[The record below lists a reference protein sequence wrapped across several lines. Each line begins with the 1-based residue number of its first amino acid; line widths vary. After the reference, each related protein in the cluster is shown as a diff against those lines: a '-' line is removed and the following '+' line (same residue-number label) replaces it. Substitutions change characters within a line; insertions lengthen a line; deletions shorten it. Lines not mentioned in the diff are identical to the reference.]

1 MKEKKKKKIRFE
13 GNLEGSNLQKR
24 QTLINHEIFAKKKK
38 KNTQKHTFHSKKLK
52 ISSFLKQRAE

>member
-38 KNTQKHTFHSKKLK
+38 KIPRNIPF
-52 ISSFLKQRAE
+52 IARN

>member
-24 QTLINHEIFAKKKK
+24 QTLINHEIFAKKK
-38 KNTQKHTFHSKKLK
+38 NTQKHTFHSKKLK

>member
-24 QTLINHEIFAKKKK
+24 QTLINHGIFAKKKK
-38 KNTQKHTFHSKKLK
+38 IPRNIPF
-52 ISSFLKQRAE
+52 IARN

>member
-38 KNTQKHTFHSKKLK
+38 KKYPETYLS
-52 ISSFLKQRAE
+52 